1 MLRWLVGHGEGK
13 SMNGYPFST
22 THGHREDNSDN
33 WRNNTN
39 DGRWDGVGEA
49 GTRDSIN
56 GSFAWKTY
64 CARSNSIKKSSLLSL
79 CLSLSHSA
87 CPVLPFPLSPFSLSR
102 SVAPSRVCLV
112 SNWPRACV
120 FLGCRCCCWRCKR
133 HAISGCKYLK
143 YSIAA
148 WRTYME
154 SGSMFGLFTARP
166 ASYSPK
172 GCQVFRLRAS
182 SENIR

>member
-1 MLRWLVGHGEGK
+1 MDIHSAQRMARGRTTATTGGTIRTMGDERWEG
-13 SMNGYPFST
+13 G
-22 THGHREDNSDN
+22 G
-33 WRNNTN
+33 W
-39 DGRWDGVGEA
+39 

-87 CPVLPFPLSPFSLSR
+87 FPALPFPLSSPSLFPL

-172 GCQVFRLRAS
+172 GCQVF
-182 SENIR
+182 